1 MKKKEEISSV
11 NYRINTIINE
21 LKLTNREF
29 GEVLGVTETT
39 VRNLRKKALVK
50 DIYIDVISNKWNYN
64 YEWIKNGE
72 GDKLK
77 TEPSKS
83 EAIRDLAM
91 QCMIH
96 WEELTTDK
104 VFSNFLSAVIGEKF
118 NIDFESIIKQIVE
131 DEKSK

>member
-1 MKKKEEISSV
+1 M
-11 NYRINTIINE
+11 
-21 LKLTNREF
+21 
-29 GEVLGVTETT
+29 
-39 VRNLRKKALVK
+39 
-50 DIYIDVISNKWNYN
+50 D
-64 YEWIKNGE
+64 KNGE

-96 WEELTTDK
+96 WEELPNDK